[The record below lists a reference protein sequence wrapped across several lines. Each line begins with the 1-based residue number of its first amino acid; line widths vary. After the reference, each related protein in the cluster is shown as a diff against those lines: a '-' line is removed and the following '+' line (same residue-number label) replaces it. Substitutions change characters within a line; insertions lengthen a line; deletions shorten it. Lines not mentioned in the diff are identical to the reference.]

1 MQSPKHEKLSMLW
14 RFMRGSRRY
23 FVFSSFLTVFGALFE
38 LVNPKIIGFTVDSVI
53 GSEPIN
59 TLPVIE
65 RFIDGA
71 GGIPW
76 FRENLWAVA
85 ATVALMA
92 FLAALLSC
100 VNRISNTV
108 GAEKLVETIR
118 NELFDHIERLP
129 FSWHV
134 LNKTGDIIQR
144 CTSDVETVKRFLSDS
159 LSSMLRIALM
169 IILSVVFM
177 AGMNPLLALLSVVTL
192 ASVVVYSAYMR
203 RHLSDSSRRYVEY
216 EGIVSAVVQE
226 NLSGVRVVR
235 AFGRE
240 KHEMDKFNKVN
251 EDYAQFGIKFGR
263 LGAKFYS
270 LSDTITGLQ
279 AMLILVVGTAMC
291 VSGSLTAGGLIA
303 FISYNTMLSGPVRQL
318 GRIISEL
325 SRAGV
330 SIGRIH
336 YIISA
341 EPEPEGTEK
350 PTPPM
355 DGDIRFESV
364 TFSYGEQP
372 LLQDVTF
379 EVKAGTTLGILGGT
393 GSGKS
398 TLMYLLD
405 RLYDLPEGGGR
416 ITVGGIDIRDM
427 KAQWVRANI
436 GLVLQEPYLFSRT
449 LEENIC
455 LTRSEFT
462 EEELRKA
469 VDTSCLTETVDS
481 FNNGLATFVGERGTT
496 LSGGQKQRVAIAR
509 MLMNNPP
516 IMVFDDSLSAVDLET
531 EARILRALKQRGAQ
545 ATTFIISHRITTL
558 MHADRILVLDH
569 GRVAEFGTHEEL
581 VALGGLY
588 CRIYDIQKRNA
599 EELPEEAELTQDTY
613 GEEANRLQPAAK

>member
-1 MQSPKHEKLSMLW
+1 MQSPKHEKLSMLL

-23 FVFSSFLTVFGALFE
+23 FLFSSFLTVFVAIFE

-53 GSEPIN
+53 DSKPVD

-65 RFIDGA
+65 RLINRA
-71 GGIPW
+71 GGILW

-85 ATVALMA
+85 AAVALMA
-92 FLAALLSC
+92 FLAALFSC
-100 VNRISNTV
+100 ANRISNTV

-134 LNKTGDIIQR
+134 QNKTGDIIQR

-192 ASVVVYSAYMR
+192 ASVVLYSAYMR
-203 RHLSDSSRRYVEY
+203 RHLSDNSRRYVEH
-216 EGIVSAVVQE
+216 EGLVSAVVQE

-240 KHEMDKFNKVN
+240 KYEMEKFSKVN
-251 EDYAQFGIKFGR
+251 DDYAEFGIKFGR

-279 AMLILVVGTAMC
+279 EMIILVAGTVMC

-303 FISYNTMLSGPVRQL
+303 FISYNAMLASPVRQL

-325 SRAGV
+325 SRSVV
-330 SIGRIH
+330 SIERIH

-341 EPEPEGTEK
+341 EPEPDGAEK
-350 PTPPM
+350 LSPPM

-364 TFSYGEQP
+364 TFSYGDRP

-405 RLYDLPEGGGR
+405 RLYDLPEGGGQ

-436 GLVLQEPYLFSRT
+436 GFVLQEPYLFSRS
-449 LEENIC
+449 LEDNIC
-455 LTRSEFT
+455 LTRPEYT
-462 EEELRKA
+462 EEELREA
-469 VDTSCLTETVDS
+469 MDTSCLTETVDG
-481 FNNGLATFVGERGTT
+481 FHNGLRTFVGERGTT

-509 MLMNNPP
+509 MLMKNPP

-531 EARILRALKQRGAQ
+531 EARILRALKQRGSRT
-545 ATTFIISHRITTL
+545 TTFIISHRITTL

-588 CRIYDIQKRNA
+588 RRIYDIQRSNT
-599 EELPEEAELTQDTY
+599 EDLPEEEDIQNTY
-613 GEEANRLQPAAK
+613 GEEGNRLQPAEK